1 MLTVSD
7 STNVI
12 VQLSAISTEVT
23 ITEETYAF
31 TWQTYQIAD
40 ENSKGFCGTYTLA
53 NSAANSD
60 DYCVPELTTTIV
72 LLIGATQTQ
81 VFLHAIALE
90 TAFTLPGTITTFF
103 IDCILTA
110 GKYCWARNWVNVH
123 DCCSR
128 NRLIWDYRKCLIDK
142 SHIK

>member
-12 VQLSAISTEVT
+12 VQLSAVSTKVT
-23 ITEETYAF
+23 VTEETYKF

-60 DYCVPELTTTIV
+60 DYCVPGLTTTIV
-72 LLIGATQTQ
+72 LPTGATQTQ
-81 VFLHAIALE
+81 VFLHATALE
-90 TAFTLPGTITTFF
+90 TAFTLPGTINTFF
-103 IDCILTA
+103 TDCIFTT
-110 GKYCWARNWVNVH
+110 GWIFCWDR
-123 DCCSR
+123 
-128 NRLIWDYRKCLIDK
+128 DYRTIV
-142 SHIK
+142 SPIKYRYG